1 MDICTM
7 TQNKRQHKFGRQIQ
21 KDLSEI
27 FQKDPRHYFG
37 SGLVT
42 ITSVEMSPD
51 LGLAKTYLSVF
62 PINESESV
70 FKNLE
75 EKKKEVR
82 KLLGN
87 KIGKQV
93 RIVPELVFYHDDTE
107 ERASQMDKLIGGLN
121 IPEAEENDED

>member
-1 MDICTM
+1 M

-27 FQKDPRHYFG
+27 FQRDTRHYFG
-37 SGLVT
+37 NGLVT
-42 ITSVEMSPD
+42 ITAVEMSPD

-62 PINESESV
+62 PIKETETV

-75 EKKKEVR
+75 DKKKEVR
-82 KLLGN
+82 RLLGN

-107 ERASQMDKLIGGLN
+107 ERASHMDKLIGGLD
-121 IPEAEENDED
+121 IPAEEPEED